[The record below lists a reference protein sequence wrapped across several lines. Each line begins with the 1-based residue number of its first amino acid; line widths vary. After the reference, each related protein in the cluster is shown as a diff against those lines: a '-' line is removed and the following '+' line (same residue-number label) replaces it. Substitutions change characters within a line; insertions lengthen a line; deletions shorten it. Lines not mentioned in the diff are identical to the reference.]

1 MKKKKIMIIL
11 IVLMAIICLT
21 EKTYA
26 KTFDTTEKYRIYKCD
41 SGNDYENC
49 AFTSWTN
56 NGTATSNTPSSKVIR
71 GFSMNFAQNETL
83 NGGGHYRVYIA
94 YKTTPRDSGS
104 QILHSYSCFGVNS
117 NSESGGDEANIQSC
131 DLTST
136 IPTSDGIVYI
146 FDLVPSVNIKSI
158 KINVYLN
165 TGIPYTSVTGL
176 AKSNLSN
183 DTSTSDAI
191 NNQTDDLINNQ
202 NNNTQTIIN
211 NQNENTQIINNSIN
225 EQLGNKCENLFGEY
239 KIINGWIDGTTWSVY
254 SNGNNRVA
262 IIPIKPNTT
271 YTISREKLT
280 NIFRVAS
287 YSNNTLPTA
296 TTTETYYTIQQVQT
310 NNNGT
315 FITYTTDSNAKWLL
329 IHYGHII
336 NDTNTNEQLNS
347 IQVIEGNKSKP
358 YCKYGSYSS
367 KLDETNNILNQD
379 HTYNNNP
386 SQSTTTEQNTMN
398 NFEQQE
404 DALRNSLNLNIEDA
418 EITINPMASNFIWD
432 VVNRLRGMSGKIVLL
447 FTSILSLGIMKMI
460 LGR

>member
-11 IVLMAIICLT
+11 IVLMAIVCLT

-56 NGTATSNTPSSKVIR
+56 NGTATSNTPNSKVIR

-225 EQLGNKCENLFGEY
+225 EQLGNKCSNVFNTTFVQGS
-239 KIINGWIDGTTWSVY
+239 IGTDGSINHNNDAYSIVTKDLIEIKGNTLYYWKNSSGTGTVID
-254 SNGNNRVA
+254 RVA
-262 IIPIKPNTT
+262 YFDEDKNF
-271 YTISREKLT
+271 ISRSDSYTSASFRTLSSAKYIRFNIWKNGILASDIIEPMLSEK
-280 NIFRVAS
+280 NIS
-287 YSNNTLPTA
+287 YC
-296 TTTETYYTIQQVQT
+296 EY
-310 NNNGT
+310 GT
-315 FITYTTDSNAKWLL
+315 
-329 IHYGHII
+329 
-336 NDTNTNEQLNS
+336 
-347 IQVIEGNKSKP
+347 
-358 YCKYGSYSS
+358 YSS

-379 HTYNNNP
+379 HTYNNNA

-398 NFEQQE
+398 SFEQQE